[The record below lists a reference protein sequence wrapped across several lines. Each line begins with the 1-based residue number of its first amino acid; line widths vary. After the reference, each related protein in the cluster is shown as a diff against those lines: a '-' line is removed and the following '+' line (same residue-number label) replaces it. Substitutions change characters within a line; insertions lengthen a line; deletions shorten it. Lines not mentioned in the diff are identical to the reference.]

1 MPPKPD
7 PNEVK
12 IIFVRAVGG
21 EVPAASALAPKIGPM
36 GLVCCNI
43 LFSIHENFLK
53 QTFITEPQ
61 KDR

>member
-43 LFSIHENFLK
+43 ILCTNEHFL
-53 QTFITEPQ
+53 
-61 KDR
+61 